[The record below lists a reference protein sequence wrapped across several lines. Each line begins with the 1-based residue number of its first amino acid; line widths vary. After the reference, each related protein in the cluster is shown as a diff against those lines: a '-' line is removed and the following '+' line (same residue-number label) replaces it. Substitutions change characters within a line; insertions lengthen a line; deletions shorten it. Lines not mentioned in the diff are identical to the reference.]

1 MTTSPTRTLV
11 VANET
16 VASDVLPEVLG
27 GDDGRE
33 VLVIAP
39 ALNGRLAHWSSDD
52 RRARREAEQ
61 RLARCLDSLRA
72 GGLDANG
79 LVGDADPLLA
89 IDDALRVFPADEIVI
104 ATHPEGQS
112 NWLARNI
119 VSRARSR
126 YAVPV
131 HHLVVDSL
139 GLTEFLAA

>member
-1 MTTSPTRTLV
+1 MTNPPNRTLI

-16 VASDVLPEVLG
+16 VASDVLPQMLG
-27 GDDGRE
+27 RVEPDE
-33 VLVIAP
+33 VLVVAP

-61 RLARCLDSLRA
+61 RLSRCLDSLRA
-72 GGLDANG
+72 VGLVANG
-79 LVGDADPLLA
+79 RVGDADPLLA
-89 IDDALRVFPADEIVI
+89 IDDALRLFPANEIVI
-104 ATHPEGQS
+104 ATHPEGRS

-119 VSRARSR
+119 VSRARAR

-139 GLTEFLAA
+139 RLTEFLAA

>member
-16 VASDVLPEVLG
+16 VPSDVLPEMLG
-27 GDDGRE
+27 RDDGRE

-72 GGLDANG
+72 GGLVAHG
-79 LVGDADPLLA
+79 RVGDADPLLA
-89 IDDALRVFPADEIVI
+89 IDDALRVFPANEIVI

-139 GLTEFLAA
+139 ALTEFLAA